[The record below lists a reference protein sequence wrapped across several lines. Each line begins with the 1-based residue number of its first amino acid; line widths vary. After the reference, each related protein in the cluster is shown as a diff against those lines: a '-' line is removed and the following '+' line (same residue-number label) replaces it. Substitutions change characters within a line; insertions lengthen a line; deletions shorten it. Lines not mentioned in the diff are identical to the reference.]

1 MHEVRPIDANEL
13 LECLRIAKKHFED
26 KGDMLLMFRVDQML
40 SVLETD
46 GVMPTLDY
54 APVRHGEWMD
64 IGLGFMMMLT
74 CSNCGK
80 QAIIAQDPY
89 PYCPNCG
96 AKMDGGKNDET

>member
-1 MHEVRPIDANEL
+1 MADVRPIDANALIKTL
-13 LECLRIAKKHFED
+13 LAYPIMS
-26 KGDMLLMFRVDQML
+26 GG
-40 SVLETD
+40 VLQDIREQ
-46 GVMPTLDY
+46 PTLDY

-96 AKMDGGKNDET
+96 AKMEVNPND

>member
-1 MHEVRPIDANEL
+1 MRNVRPIDANAL
-13 LECLRIAKKHFED
+13 YDIAAITNGRLHVAD
-26 KGDMLLMFRVDQML
+26 VDIQP
-40 SVLETD
+40 V
-46 GVMPTLDY
+46 LDY

-74 CSNCGK
+74 CSNCGE

-96 AKMDGGKNDET
+96 AKMDGGKNDEF

>member
-1 MHEVRPIDANEL
+1 MTDVRPIDANALIKTL
-13 LECLRIAKKHFED
+13 LAYPIVS
-26 KGDMLLMFRVDQML
+26 GG
-40 SVLETD
+40 VLQDIREQ
-46 GVMPTLDY
+46 PTLDY

-96 AKMDGGKNDET
+96 AKMEVQE